1 MIFLLIHASDLLLV
15 PIKCIRNRQL
25 VSTYCIMQVYFSYQE
40 TDLVVVQAQN
50 IRAHF
55 SLVTENIIVI
65 TRYNV
70 KRQQIELID
79 SNYTSSITPI
89 LVLVLVYTQEGS
101 LWSIVLRCDHTG
113 IFTCDGCARDPYFYV
128 PAETQS

>member
-55 SLVTENIIVI
+55 SLVTENIIVV

-79 SNYTSSITPI
+79 SNYTSI
-89 LVLVLVYTQEGS
+89 LILNPFVK
-101 LWSIVLRCDHTG
+101 I
-113 IFTCDGCARDPYFYV
+113 
-128 PAETQS
+128 